1 MSPELPEVETFKRY
15 VDSYTL
21 HQKIKNVII
30 RDSRI
35 LKVAE
40 KYFIKTLKGKSFVST
55 KRHGKYLSIKINS
68 LFLIFHFGMSGD
80 VAYYDN
86 LKEEPLH
93 SRILFEF
100 TNGNFF
106 SYISQRMFGRVDL
119 TKNFEEY
126 VSKKKLGP
134 DAFDMNFEEF
144 KKSLY
149 KRTALAKS
157 ALMNQQIIAGIGNIY
172 SDEILFQAK
181 IHPKTK
187 INEINDP
194 KLRKLF
200 DIIKNVLQVGIEKKG
215 ELTTYPHDFLIPH
228 RKKDDKCPHC
238 GVYIE
243 RFEISQRHGFFC
255 PNCQKLI
262 KNKNEG

>member
-1 MSPELPEVETFKRY
+1 MPELPEVETFKRY
-15 VDSYTL
+15 VDSYAL
-21 HQKIKNVII
+21 HQEIKNVVI
-30 RDSRI
+30 RDNRI
-35 LKVAE
+35 LNVTE
-40 KYFIKTLKGKSFVST
+40 KDFKKALIGKSFLST

-119 TKNFEEY
+119 TKNIEDY
-126 VSKKKLGP
+126 ISKKKLGP
-134 DAFDMNFEEF
+134 DAFDMDFEEF
-144 KKSLY
+144 KNSLR

-157 ALMNQQIIAGIGNIY
+157 VLMNQQIIAGIGNIY

-228 RKKDDKCPHC
+228 RKKDDICPHC

-255 PNCQKLI
+255 PNCQIL
-262 KNKNEG
+262 NMTEDEE

>member
-1 MSPELPEVETFKRY
+1 VPELPEVETFKRY

-21 HQKIKNVII
+21 HQIIKTIII
-30 RDSRI
+30 RDPRV
-35 LKVAE
+35 LKVTE
-40 KYFIKTLKGKSFVST
+40 TYFKKSLTGKSFIST
-55 KRHGKYLSIKINS
+55 KRHGKYLFIKVNS

-80 VAYYDN
+80 VAYYNDIE
-86 LKEEPLH
+86 EEPLH

-100 TNGNFF
+100 TNGNFL

-119 TKNFEEY
+119 TKNIEDFIN
-126 VSKKKLGP
+126 KKKLGP
-134 DAFDMNFEEF
+134 DAFDMEFEEF
-144 KKSLY
+144 KKSIH
-149 KRTALAKS
+149 KRTALTKA

-187 INEINDP
+187 INEIDDT
-194 KLRKLF
+194 KLRELF
-200 DIIKNVLQVGIEKKG
+200 DVIKRVLKVGIEKKG
-215 ELTTYPHDFLIPH
+215 ELSTYPYDFLIPH
-228 RKKDDKCPHC
+228 RNKEDKCPHC
-238 GVYIE
+238 GINIE
-243 RFEISQRHGFFC
+243 RFKISQRHGFFC